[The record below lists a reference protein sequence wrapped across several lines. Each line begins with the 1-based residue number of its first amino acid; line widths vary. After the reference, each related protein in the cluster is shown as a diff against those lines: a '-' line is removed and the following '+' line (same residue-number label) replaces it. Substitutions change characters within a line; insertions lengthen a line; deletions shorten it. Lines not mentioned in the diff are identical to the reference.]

1 MSSYVPT
8 VYKTMFSL
16 FSGSSSQS
24 FRDSLI
30 QKDELEKLHKEL
42 FEVKYAMENLQT
54 LNLGK
59 QFFNNYKVLHLIK
72 IT

>member
-1 MSSYVPT
+1 
-8 VYKTMFSL
+8 MFSL
-16 FSGSSSQS
+16 FSGSSSLS

-30 QKDELEKLHKEL
+30 QKDEFEKLHKEL
-42 FEVKYAMENLQT
+42 LEVKNAMENLQT

-59 QFFNNYKVLHLIK
+59 QFFQNIRFCK